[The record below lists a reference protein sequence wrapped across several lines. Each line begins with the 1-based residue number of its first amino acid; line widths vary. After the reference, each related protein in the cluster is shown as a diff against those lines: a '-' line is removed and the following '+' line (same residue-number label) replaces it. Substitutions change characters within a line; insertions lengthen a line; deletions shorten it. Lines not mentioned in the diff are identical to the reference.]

1 MAAMTAAQLAGPWQR
16 STHGSKEEGKSTS
29 VSGSL
34 VRQGWG
40 LAETPNQT
48 PGITRYWRGLQHF
61 TSDGGLTAWSY
72 S

>member
-34 VRQGWG
+34 VRQGG
-40 LAETPNQT
+40 LAAETLNQT
-48 PGITRYWRGLQHF
+48 LGTGADYNILQVM
-61 TSDGGLTAWSY
+61 GG
-72 S
+72 